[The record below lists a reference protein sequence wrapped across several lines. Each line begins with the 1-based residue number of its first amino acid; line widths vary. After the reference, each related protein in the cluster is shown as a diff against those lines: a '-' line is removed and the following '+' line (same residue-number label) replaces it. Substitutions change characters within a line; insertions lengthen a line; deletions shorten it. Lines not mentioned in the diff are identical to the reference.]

1 MAWRERQKNRIGEAG
16 SSLSTP
22 TSASHLS
29 LLQAMGGPAVAAIA
43 NANATDNSGGGG
55 AVSGGPEPMD
65 ETADV
70 YHSGRDASEAE
81 SGSDAG
87 GGGNIAGSG
96 NIAGGNIAGGGGGG
110 SVNVA
115 AGLALGQK
123 GPTDQERATRE
134 ERAAKALQTAARVML
149 ARKGRFQRLAR
160 ETSALLVIQKRSRE
174 WLKQKQ
180 GGEEG
185 AGGGC
190 GGGGGASAAVDDTVA
205 APSFSRHSL

>member
-22 TSASHLS
+22 TSASYLS
-29 LLQAMGGPAVAAIA
+29 SLQALGGPAAVAIHTA
-43 NANATDNSGGGG
+43 DDSGG
-55 AVSGGPEPMD
+55 AAAAATASGGPEPMD

-70 YHSGRDASEAE
+70 YHSGPDASAAE

-87 GGGNIAGSG
+87 GGGGAGGAARGSNIA
-96 NIAGGNIAGGGGGG
+96 
-110 SVNVA
+110 A

-123 GPTDQERATRE
+123 GPSDEERTTRE

-160 ETSALLVIQKRSRE
+160 ETSALLVIQKRSRA

-185 AGGGC
+185 GAGA
-190 GGGGGASAAVDDTVA
+190 GASVAAAAAAAIDDTVA
-205 APSFSRHSL
+205 PHSFSRHSL